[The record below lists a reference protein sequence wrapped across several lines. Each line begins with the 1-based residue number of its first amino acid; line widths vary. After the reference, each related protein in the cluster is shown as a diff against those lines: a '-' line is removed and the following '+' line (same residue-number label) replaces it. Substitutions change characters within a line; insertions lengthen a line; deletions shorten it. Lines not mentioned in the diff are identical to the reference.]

1 MDRMTRKNPNGTY
14 RLPMNAALSVRTEW
28 QMEMPVMFGAPI
40 DRLGEYEEI
49 GTPREFAML
58 KAMYGTK
65 KIRPMYLQIHEPVTF
80 ATRIRYLHRI
90 YHPGGGKS
98 RF

>member
-1 MDRMTRKNPNGTY
+1 MLHISPKNQRVAPDIAERKKAMDRMTRKNPNGTY
-14 RLPMNAALSVRTEW
+14 RLPMNTAQSIRTEW

-49 GTPREFAML
+49 GTPKEFAML

-65 KIRPMYLQIHEPVTF
+65 K
-80 ATRIRYLHRI
+80 
-90 YHPGGGKS
+90 
-98 RF
+98 

>member
-14 RLPMNAALSVRTEW
+14 RLPMNTAQSIRTEW

-49 GTPREFAML
+49 GTPKEFAML

-65 KIRPMYLQIHEPVTF
+65 K
-80 ATRIRYLHRI
+80 
-90 YHPGGGKS
+90 
-98 RF
+98 